1 MNPLVQLFNEQL
13 RELLRRKWLA
23 LGVAWF
29 VSLLVAVGVV
39 LRPDQYEA
47 SARIFVDTQ
56 TVLKPLM
63 TGLAFQPDTNQQVAM
78 LARTLISRPN
88 VEQLRAAKE
97 IGWKESSAVNV
108 EREVDDLMGKIKVSP
123 SEKGNIYLISYR
135 DTDPGRARRLVE
147 KLVHNFVDSN
157 GSDKRRDSEEARK
170 FIEEQIRAHE
180 VKLSEAEN
188 ALKNFKLRNF
198 GVSGVPTQDYFARV
212 SALTEEVAKLR
223 LDMTSAEQSRE
234 ALKRELAN
242 EAPQLPA
249 EALSTQPTSP
259 VVSEVDARL
268 ETQRRLLDDLL
279 RRFTD
284 EHPDVVNARRVVG
297 TLEAQKRQEAEAR
310 AVANKTR
317 PVGAAT
323 NPVFQKIRFALAE
336 AEANVASL
344 RVRLSTQQA
353 RLDQVRAVATRAP
366 QAEAELAQLNRDYDV
381 IRKNYEQLVSR
392 RESASMGERIDE
404 RAPLTE
410 FRIVDPPR
418 TAPMPVMPN
427 RLSISVLGA
436 IAAVAAGIGAA
447 LGLGRLKPLV
457 KSAKNLAELSG
468 RPVLGTVSMV
478 LGARALRRQRLG
490 LVALAGAAVSLVV
503 IQTTWIA
510 WVAMHARV

>member
-1 MNPLVQLFNEQL
+1 
-13 RELLRRKWLA
+13 
-23 LGVAWF
+23 
-29 VSLLVAVGVV
+29 
-39 LRPDQYEA
+39 
-47 SARIFVDTQ
+47 
-56 TVLKPLM
+56 
-63 TGLAFQPDTNQQVAM
+63 
-78 LARTLISRPN
+78 
-88 VEQLRAAKE
+88 
-97 IGWKESSAVNV
+97 
-108 EREVDDLMGKIKVSP
+108 
-123 SEKGNIYLISYR
+123 
-135 DTDPGRARRLVE
+135 
-147 KLVHNFVDSN
+147 
-157 GSDKRRDSEEARK
+157 
-170 FIEEQIRAHE
+170 
-180 VKLSEAEN
+180 LSEAEN